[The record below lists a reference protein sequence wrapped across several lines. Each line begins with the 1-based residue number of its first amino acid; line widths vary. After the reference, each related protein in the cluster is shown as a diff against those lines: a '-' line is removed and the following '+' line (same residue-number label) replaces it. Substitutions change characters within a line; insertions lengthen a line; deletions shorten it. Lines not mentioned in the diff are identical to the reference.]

1 MKLRK
6 GQEVVLMTDDRLQ
19 PEEAAQFHQGEL
31 LIATRALDLAAEWK
45 KWRKTSKAYDPVT
58 LRLKPGRSW
67 EEASWEFGHHLQQ
80 SGKLRK
86 PQSGGPALAR
96 LDQFAGIV
104 DVPPLPE

>member
-67 EEASWEFGHHLQQ
+67 EEASWEFGRYLQQ